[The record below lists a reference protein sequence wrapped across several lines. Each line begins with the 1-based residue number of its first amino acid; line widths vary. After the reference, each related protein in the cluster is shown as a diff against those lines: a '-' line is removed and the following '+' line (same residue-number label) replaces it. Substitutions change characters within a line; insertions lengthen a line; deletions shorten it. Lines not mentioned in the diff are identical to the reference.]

1 MSESSRRIPFAR
13 SSQDRRETSCQPG
26 AAQKTFFDGTKLPAV
41 CGRFATTICSV
52 FSPIFAIPSRT
63 DHRTRSPLLRVG
75 QLQQLLAEVG
85 AGEQP
90 DDRLGRVL
98 QPLLQIDL
106 VLELAL
112 CVPLRHLGNR
122 LGIALQE

>member
-1 MSESSRRIPFAR
+1 MSASSRRIPFAR
-13 SSQDRRETSCQPG
+13 SFQNRRETTCQPRS
-26 AAQKTFFDGTKLPAV
+26 AEKTFFDGTKLPAV

-52 FSPIFAIPSRT
+52 FSPVFSIPSRT
-63 DHRTRSPLLRVG
+63 NHRTHSPLLCVG

-90 DDRLGRVL
+90 DDRLGRIL
-98 QPLLQIDL
+98 QPVLQIDL

-112 CVPLRHLGNR
+112 CVP
-122 LGIALQE
+122 

>member
-13 SSQDRRETSCQPG
+13 SSQNLSETLCGPG
-26 AAQKTFFDGTKLPAV
+26 SAEKTFFDGTKLPAV
-41 CGRFATTICSV
+41 CRRFTTTICSV
-52 FSPIFAIPSRT
+52 FSAIFAILSRT
-63 DHRTRSPLLRVG
+63 DYRSRSPLLRVG

-112 CVPLRHLGNR
+112 CVPLRHLGN
-122 LGIALQE
+122 